1 MREILTVGCT
11 THGMTPLKIWGTDT
25 EQTTLIRS
33 GWTWWTHAQRGQ
45 SFGAIRLCDH
55 KVTPKIGG
63 CHMSAFDCRF
73 QSQEIILWFCHF
85 RNPSCFC
92 TWHHSTWKQSSSRS
106 LSTAGQLGIISAN
119 VRVGLNGAM
128 VHWGYH
134 RAAMVE
140 VPSRYHGRAKV
151 LAEKSE
157 AGPRTCVHR
166 EPWSARKKVTE
177 TRCKK
182 SRWNHI
188 RLCPL
193 FKKQG

>member
-1 MREILTVGCT
+1 MWWWKIWLLDVQPMVWLRSNFEVPTRSRLHWSGWVKHGETMHNVANHLEPFGYVITRVPQKSEAICQHLTVDFSHRKSSYGFAIFG
-11 THGMTPLKIWGTDT
+11 TH
-25 EQTTLIRS
+25 
-33 GWTWWTHAQRGQ
+33 HVFVA
-45 SFGAIRLCDH
+45 
-55 KVTPKIGG
+55 
-63 CHMSAFDCRF
+63 
-73 QSQEIILWFCHF
+73 
-85 RNPSCFC
+85 
-92 TWHHSTWKQSSSRS
+92 HHSTWKQSSSRS

-166 EPWSARKKVTE
+166 EPWSAQNV
-177 TRCKK
+177 

-188 RLCPL
+188 RLCPP
-193 FKKQG
+193 KQKTGITGYL